1 MIEKEAA
8 ALSGVVSRELED
20 LCAAVP
26 QMAARAGQALEER
39 YYVRLAEES
48 LDRCGKKEAL
58 PPEAAALEGEVQ
70 AAGPPGI

>member
-58 PPEAAALEGEVQ
+58 PPGAAAL
-70 AAGPPGI
+70 